1 MKRHASLLLAG
12 ALLLATAALA
22 QKMYVDWDHSIT
34 DFSKYRT
41 FAWVKSKRPARNPMT
56 DQLVFAAIETQITGK
71 GLQLVAKDPDLLVTY
86 NTGLGRRRSAA
97 ILGSGLWRLGD
108 GMAQI
113 EDTSQ
118 DAAALEVDLVDAR
131 EKKIIWRGVASNAVA
146 DKNAMNAEKMRKAV
160 ANFFKKYPPGVK
172 K

>member
-12 ALLLATAALA
+12 ALLLATAAVA
-22 QKMYVDWDHSIT
+22 RKVDVDWDHGTT

-41 FAWVKSKRPARNPMT
+41 FAWVKPQRPAKNA
-56 DQLVFAAIETQITGK
+56 LVNQRILAAIEKQVTAA
-71 GLQLVAKDPDLLVTY
+71 GLQLVAKDPSLLVTY
-86 NTGLGRRRSAA
+86 NTGLGKERSAA
-97 ILGSGLWRLGD
+97 ILGSGLWRMGG

-118 DAAALEVDLVDAR
+118 DVDALEVDLVDAS
-131 EKKIIWRGVASNAVA
+131 EKKIIWRGVACHAVS
-146 DKNAMNAEKMRKAV
+146 DKNAMNAEKTQKAI
-160 ANFFKKYPPGVK
+160 ANLFKKYPPPVK